1 MEGCHNMDDG
11 MHFTS
16 EEMAV
21 IDGVIG
27 SLYSRMSG
35 SKLQK
40 SYWILHQHLQSGV
53 INEIDLQRIESAL
66 AFADPGG
73 CTTCH
78 MEGYRELTT
87 LRLKTQTMRRA
98 YKA

>member
-1 MEGCHNMDDG
+1 MEGCHNMSENLRY
-11 MHFTS
+11 TP

-27 SLYSRMSG
+27 GIYPRMAG

-40 SYWILHQHLQSGV
+40 SYWILHQHLQSGIV
-53 INEIDLQRIESAL
+53 NEIDLQRIESAL
-66 AFADPGG
+66 AFADPGH

-78 MEGYRELTT
+78 MEGYRELKT
-87 LRLKTQTMRRA
+87 LRLKTQAMLHST
-98 YKA
+98 